1 MALNPF
7 EQLESFVSEPRKAFE
22 DLATMLLQDCGKAVG
37 RVAIYLGDGGVDAYT
52 GDFSRSGQLRVY
64 QTKYFTRPWSG
75 SQKQQIRT
83 SFETAANSQ
92 DFNLKEWAL
101 CVPVRLTR
109 QDLKWFDGWKAEQS
123 VPIDIID
130 GDDLT
135 QMLDSADGART
146 RQQFRDWGVF
156 SVRNGSP
163 VIQARV
169 RCIKRDPR
177 TYQTFSLCFP
187 ISKVIR

>member
-92 DFNLKEWAL
+92 DFNLKEWVL
-101 CVPVRLTR
+101 CVPVRVTR

-123 VPIDIID
+123 VIEGNKVKITDRIELYKGKPEIRIDAAA
-130 GDDLT
+130 LL
-135 QMLDSADGART
+135 Q
-146 RQQFRDWGVF
+146 VE
-156 SVRNGSP
+156 
-163 VIQARV
+163 
-169 RCIKRDPR
+169 
-177 TYQTFSLCFP
+177 
-187 ISKVIR
+187 